1 MTKFEGSVHTPTLH
15 NAAQYGEIA
24 KSVLMPGDPKRAR
37 FIAETYLEET
47 ELVSDVRGIYAYTGT
62 FHGKSVSVMASGMG
76 ASSMGIYSYELFH
89 YYDVDIIIRVGS
101 AGGLSPDLKLRDI
114 VVGTASSTDT
124 GYAAQYRL
132 PGTIAP
138 CGDFA
143 LACAAMEYAKMSGLS
158 AKAGMLFS
166 GEAFYYRD
174 EVLKAWAD
182 MGALA
187 VEMESAALYMNA
199 AEAGKRAL
207 AICTI
212 SDMVFSGEK
221 CSILERQE
229 SFDSMIQM
237 ALNIA
242 V

>member
-37 FIAETYLEET
+37 FIAETYLEKSEM
-47 ELVSDVRGIYAYTGT
+47 VSDVRGIYAYTGT
-62 FHGKSVSVMASGMG
+62 FHGKPVSVMASGMG

-101 AGGLSPDLKLRDI
+101 AGGLSPDLRLKDI
-114 VVGTASSTDT
+114 VIGTASSTDT

-138 CGDFA
+138 CGDFT
-143 LACAAMEYAKMSGLS
+143 LACEAMEYAKRRDLS
-158 AKAGMLFS
+158 ARAGMLFS

-174 EVLKAWAD
+174 EVLKAWAG